1 MEEIDSHCVSS
12 KENERMAFVW
22 HQYQQCKNNNK
33 GNQVHHSPYYHSFH
47 IVHAASQIGMISTEN
62 GYRNIVADHVIGGN
76 KQKDKGKQRY
86 YDLAFKL
93 TDCPGV
99 FTFPQIA
106 RCKEREKYYDSGR

>member
-1 MEEIDSHCVSS
+1 
-12 KENERMAFVW
+12 MAFVW

-47 IVHAASQIGMISTEN
+47 IVHAASQIGMISAEN

-76 KQKDKGKQRY
+76 KQKDKCKQRY

-99 FTFPQIA
+99 FTFSTNSPLQRTGKIL
-106 RCKEREKYYDSGR
+106 RFGTLIKRY